1 MNHNNNIA
9 EIEHI
14 WHPYTQA
21 KTSPGPIKVERATG
35 CKIIDVDGKEYLD
48 MISSWWVNLHGHS
61 HPKITEAIIAQTKK
75 LAHVMFASFT
85 HEPALTLARKLCE
98 ILPGNKLS
106 KVFFSDNGTFAVE
119 TALKIALQYWYNK
132 GQKNRTRFIA
142 FQNGYHGDG
151 FGAMSVG
158 KTCGFNYVPFENH
171 LFKVDFVPY
180 ASTWIDDADIEKR
193 EKIAL
198 EALKLQ
204 IKENGSNT
212 AALIIEPLIQGSGG
226 FHFCRP
232 EFLREVVR
240 LCNES
245 SILVIF
251 DEIMTGFGRTGKM
264 FACEKAGAMPDIICL
279 AKAMSGGFLPLS
291 ATITSEE
298 IHELFVADDIYKA
311 LIHGTTYSGNP
322 IACAAANASIEVFSE
337 ENTLEKISA
346 IEEIHLARIADITQ
360 EGSVIKR
367 PRVMGSVAAFN
378 LFDSNS
384 NYSAKVGQVLRQKF
398 LDHGLLIRPF
408 GNVIHLMP
416 PYCITAAQL
425 NYAYDK
431 IAEVLNSQI

>member
-1 MNHNNNIA
+1 MSDNDTTS
-9 EIEHI
+9 EII
-14 WHPYTQA
+14 WHPYTQT
-21 KTSPGPIKVERATG
+21 KTSPAPIKAERAIG
-35 CKIIDVDGKEYLD
+35 CKIIDANGKEYLD

-61 HPKITEAIIAQTKK
+61 HPKITEAIIEQTKN
-75 LAHVMFASFT
+75 LAHIMFASFT
-85 HEPALTLARKLCE
+85 HQPALTLAKRLCE
-98 ILPGNKLS
+98 LLPGNTLS

-119 TALKIALQYWYNK
+119 TALKIALQYWHNK
-132 GQKNRTRFIA
+132 GKKDKTRFIA

-158 KTCGFNYVPFENH
+158 KTCGFNYAPFENH

-180 ASTWIDDADIEKR
+180 ASTWIDDTEIEKR
-193 EKIAL
+193 EKVSL

-204 IKENGSNT
+204 IKENGINT

-232 EFLREVVR
+232 EFLREVVM
-240 LCNES
+240 LCKES

-264 FACEKAGAMPDIICL
+264 FACEKAGAIPDIICL

-291 ATITSEE
+291 ATITTEE
-298 IHELFVADDIYKA
+298 IHDLFVADDIHKA

-322 IACAAANASIEVFSE
+322 IACSAANASIDIFSE
-337 ENTLEKISA
+337 ENTLEKISS
-346 IEEIHLARIADITQ
+346 IEELHLARIADITQ
-360 EGSVIKR
+360 KGSAIKR

-378 LFDSNS
+378 VFDSNS
-384 NYSAKVGQVLRQKF
+384 NYSAKVGQVLRQRF
-398 LDHGLLIRPF
+398 LDNGLLIRPF

-416 PYCITAAQL
+416 PYCITDEQL

-431 IAEVLNSQI
+431 IDEILSEL